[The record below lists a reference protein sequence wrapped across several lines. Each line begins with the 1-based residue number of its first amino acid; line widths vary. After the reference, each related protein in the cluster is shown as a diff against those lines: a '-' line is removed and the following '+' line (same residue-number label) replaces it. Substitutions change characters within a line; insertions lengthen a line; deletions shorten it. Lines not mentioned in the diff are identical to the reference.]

1 MTVIHYQLAN
11 RCNLQKESLKT
22 IAQMHILTICLE
34 GTNTEKQSDTNSKKS
49 ERNWTVYSICG
60 SEQTVV

>member
-1 MTVIHYQLAN
+1 MTVIYYQLAN
-11 RCNLQKESLKT
+11 RFNLQKESLTT

-49 ERNWTVYSICG
+49 QRSWTVY
-60 SEQTVV
+60 